1 MDRAQKAETVA
12 ALHQTFAEND
22 LIVVAH
28 YAGLTANSVNVL
40 RKKMNAGGV
49 SFKVTK
55 NRLAQRALKGT
66 KYESLANMLKGPT
79 VIAASKDPVAA
90 AKIAYEFA
98 KENEKLVLLGG
109 AAGTLLLDKSGVET
123 LAKLPSLNE
132 LRAKLLGMLVTPA
145 TRLATL
151 AQAPAGQ
158 LARVV
163 GAYAKKG

>member
-1 MDRAQKAETVA
+1 MNRAQKAETVES
-12 ALHQTFAEND
+12 LHKTFVEND
-22 LIVVAH
+22 LIVVAQ
-28 YAGLTANSVNVL
+28 YVGLQTNLINNL
-40 RKKMNAGGV
+40 RKKMTAENV

-66 KYESLANMLKGPT
+66 KYESLANLFKGPT

-90 AKIAYEFA
+90 AKLAYDFA
-98 KENEKLVLLGG
+98 KQNDKLVLLGG
-109 AAGTLLLDKSGVET
+109 AAGELILDKAGVET

-132 LRAKLLGMLVTPA
+132 LRAALLRLLVTPA
-145 TRLATL
+145 TRLAML

-163 GAYAKKG
+163 GAYAQKG